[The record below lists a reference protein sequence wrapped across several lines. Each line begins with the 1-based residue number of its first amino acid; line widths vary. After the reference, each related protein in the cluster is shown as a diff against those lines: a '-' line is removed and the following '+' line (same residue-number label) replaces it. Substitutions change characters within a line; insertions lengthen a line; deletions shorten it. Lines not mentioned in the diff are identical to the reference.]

1 MSYNTLHYLQLL
13 PFDFIEPEMGELNKI
28 VVPKIKVYWKDVA
41 YALYYK
47 INTVEAIEELH
58 RGNPKKCCQELL
70 KDWLTTDH
78 GKRAGRKTW
87 STLLSAIESVEEL
100 VSYKESILKEL
111 ANLY

>member
-1 MSYNTLHYLQLL
+1 
-13 PFDFIEPEMGELNKI
+13 MGDLNKL
-28 VVPKIKVYWKDVA
+28 VVPKIKTYWKDVV

-47 INTVEAIEELH
+47 IKTVEGIEELH
-58 RGNPKKCCQELL
+58 RQNPKKCCQELF

-87 STLLSAIESVEEL
+87 STLFGAIESVEEL

-111 ANLY
+111 PNLIQCTESKY